1 MLIWSH
7 GQHKPQIDTKPLYTA
22 KWNKTSSS
30 NATKGE
36 QVWWDYQAPK
46 NQSFKSIHS
55 SYNSRLWGQF
65 SMRLL
70 YSTPQMTI
78 IQGIANLLTIC
89 VFACVCASSTIP
101 YIRSWFFSCEK
112 HQKPTLGV
120 AISQWVTQLVCSRSS
135 NKQAGSSAEWLYP
148 LWQSSNQR
156 QLK

>member
-1 MLIWSH
+1 MVSISH
-7 GQHKPQIDTKPLYTA
+7 RLTQNHFTQQSETKPLHRMQP
-22 KWNKTSSS
+22 KENRF
-30 NATKGE
+30 GE
-36 QVWWDYQAPK
+36 IIKLPK

-65 SMRLL
+65 SLRLL
-70 YSTPQMTI
+70 YSTPQMCI

-120 AISQWVTQLVCSRSS
+120 AVSQWVTQLVCSRSS
-135 NKQAGSSAEWLYP
+135 NKQAGSSEEWLYP
-148 LWQSSNQR
+148 LWQSSNQQ